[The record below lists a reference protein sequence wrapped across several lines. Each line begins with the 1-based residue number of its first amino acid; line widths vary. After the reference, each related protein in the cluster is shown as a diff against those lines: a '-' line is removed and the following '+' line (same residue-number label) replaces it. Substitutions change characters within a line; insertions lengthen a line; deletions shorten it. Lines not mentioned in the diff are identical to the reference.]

1 MFASLSLV
9 LVGWGTPSEEED
21 EGGQKREVR
30 KERWRERRWR
40 ERGRERGWG
49 VGGRTRS
56 QDLAQDQDVR
66 VASDWI
72 WAGEDRPQEAVRV
85 IALGLAGTGSVEGP
99 HGEGRASRWDG
110 LLDDLGLGPH
120 LVEDD
125 VLLALETVVPNVLG
139 LLGVGVARSDG
150 DDLSPSVSDLRR
162 ARRTR
167 GRVRGERERETTR
180 QSAARVR
187 VLSRSA

>member
-1 MFASLSLV
+1 M
-9 LVGWGTPSEEED
+9 
-21 EGGQKREVR
+21 
-30 KERWRERRWR
+30 
-40 ERGRERGWG
+40 
-49 VGGRTRS
+49 
-56 QDLAQDQDVR
+56 R

-72 WAGEDRPQEAVRV
+72 WAGEDGLQEAIRV
-85 IALGLAGTGSVEGP
+85 ISLGLAGTGSVEGP

-139 LLGVGVARSDG
+139 LLGAGVARSDG

-162 ARRTR
+162 ARRAR
-167 GRVRGERERETTR
+167 GESARGERERR
-180 QSAARVR
+180 
-187 VLSRSA
+187 LSQVSTSLVHYAE